1 MTLTRKRT
9 DSSLS
14 QKIDTVRLVQ
24 NKKLLQIEI
33 AKRFNCSQSTVS
45 NIVKKKDDVMKEAE
59 DNRVPN
65 HKQSDLGMQMM

>member
-1 MTLTRKRT
+1 MTLTRKCT

-33 AKRFNCSQSTVS
+33 ANCSQSTVS
-45 NIVKKKDDVMKEAE
+45 KIVKKKDDVMKEAE
-59 DNRVPN
+59 DKQVPN